1 MPDLAA
7 SFEAAVVDV
16 QVAKAA
22 AAVDET
28 EVSDFCVGGG
38 VAANPSLRAAYK
50 ERFAR
55 MGVRVTV
62 PPMVVCGDN
71 GAMIALVALRNLRAG
86 VTAPLTLDAAPN
98 AKLGEWSSPEAP
110 AVDNSAWPVRT

>member
-1 MPDLAA
+1 M
-7 SFEAAVVDV
+7 VDV

-22 AAVDET
+22 TAVDEC

-38 VAANPSLRAAYK
+38 VAANPALRAAYQ
-50 ERFAR
+50 ERFAK

-71 GAMIALVALRNLRAG
+71 GAMIALAALRNLRAG

-98 AKLGEWSSPEAP
+98 AKLGEWSSPQAP
-110 AVDNSAWPVRT
+110 VVGPGWPER